1 MFWHAACII
10 YWQEGRQMKNKVI
23 FSVFNGSKTDNENHV
38 KIFKQLKSLSAKE
51 MNGKY
56 NNKLEKSIALD
67 INFTDAIKKIATHF
81 KQESILLIDDV
92 GTGRL
97 LYNDGRLVKIG
108 KIKQVDKSEAF
119 KNDAYSEVNEK
130 YYIFE

>member
-1 MFWHAACII
+1 
-10 YWQEGRQMKNKVI
+10 MKNKVI

-119 KNDAYSEVNEK
+119 KNAAYSEINEK